1 MDQELVR
8 LLEKISEQTGKSV
21 EKLIELAVSEFVHSF
36 DVDFAGANRV
46 LRDQPDED
54 DNA

>member
-46 LRDQPDED
+46 LSDQPDED